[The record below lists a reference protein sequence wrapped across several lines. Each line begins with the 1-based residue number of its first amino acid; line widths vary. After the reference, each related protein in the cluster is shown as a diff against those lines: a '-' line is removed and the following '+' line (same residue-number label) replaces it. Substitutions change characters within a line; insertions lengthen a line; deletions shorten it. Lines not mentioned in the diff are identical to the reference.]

1 MALLDAD
8 TLAALNRLLEDERAA
23 VTIAAALINGATEL
37 AEREAFARMG
47 GEQVLACCALRER
60 LELAAANVS
69 REIGGSV
76 FPVLATERYDER
88 LRAYAYHLSH
98 LNERTQAL
106 LLVVTARETRRTL
119 EDAYAAHAWAV
130 AWCDRRAEEFTA
142 SRETDPRAARRTP
155 LAAVAP
161 QRATSE
167 DTGANGDGLTRI
179 DQLDATEA
187 IHAAATLVENGHHA
201 APGADGGTAGDAASS
216 DMERAD
222 EQGRERDEG

>member
-60 LELAAANVS
+60 LELEAAAVS
-69 REIGGSV
+69 EEMGGAV
-76 FPVLATERYDER
+76 FPVLATDHYDER

-98 LNERTQAL
+98 LNERAQAL

-130 AWCDRRAEEFTA
+130 AWCDRRAEEFAA
-142 SRETDPRAARRTP
+142 SRDADPHAARRARV
-155 LAAVAP
+155 AAALP
-161 QRATSE
+161 YGETGEETGTS
-167 DTGANGDGLTRI
+167 GDGLPRL
-179 DQLDATEA
+179 DQIEATETL
-187 IHAAATLVENGHHA
+187 HAAAAPVENGHHA
-201 APGADGGTAGDAASS
+201 ARGVEGATAGDATLSKG
-216 DMERAD
+216 ERAD
-222 EQGRERDEG
+222 QRGRDEE

>member
-47 GEQVLACCALRER
+47 GEQVLACRALRER
-60 LELAAANVS
+60 LELEAADVS
-69 REIGGSV
+69 GGIGGAV
-76 FPVLATERYDER
+76 FPVLATDHYDER

-130 AWCDRRAEEFTA
+130 AWCDRRAEEFAA
-142 SRETDPRAARRTP
+142 SRDADPHAARRARVV
-155 LAAVAP
+155 AAALP
-161 QRATSE
+161 YGETGENTDTS
-167 DTGANGDGLTRI
+167 GDGLPRL
-179 DQLDATEA
+179 DQIEATETL
-187 IHAAATLVENGHHA
+187 HAAAAPVENGHHA
-201 APGADGGTAGDAASS
+201 ARGVEGATAGDATLSKG
-216 DMERAD
+216 ERAD
-222 EQGRERDEG
+222 QRGRDEE